1 MFTTNDLGLS
11 AYLMMQGL
19 TLTDAR
25 IDSRGTYIFE
35 FDDPNNEAKKF
46 SIKFLNSECAK
57 FDQQV
62 RNLRMLLKT
71 SGKYAGP

>member
-11 AYLMMQGL
+11 AYLMIQGL
-19 TLTDAR
+19 CLKDAS
-25 IDSRGTYIFE
+25 IDSRGTYVFE
-35 FDDPNNEAKKF
+35 FEDPNNDAKKL

-57 FDQQV
+57 FDQQI

-71 SGKYAGP
+71 SVHSKIP